1 MFHSSDVQLVKN
13 VLKNLSI
20 YRAKIEKI
28 KLIKK
33 FNPETS
39 GGSTGYRNYIGV
51 GLSSLSMVSQ
61 HHADR

>member
-39 GGSTGYRNYIGV
+39 GGSTGYRNYIGL
-51 GLSSLSMVSQ
+51 G
-61 HHADR
+61 